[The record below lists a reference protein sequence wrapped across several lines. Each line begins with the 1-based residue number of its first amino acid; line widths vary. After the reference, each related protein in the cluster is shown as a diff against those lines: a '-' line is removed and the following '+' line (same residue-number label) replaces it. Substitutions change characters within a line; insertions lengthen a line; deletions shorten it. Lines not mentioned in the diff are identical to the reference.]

1 MGTESV
7 LTLAITDLLLGRENP
22 TRAQG
27 LGFTG
32 ESPNQDRHPRN
43 PVAGSFFMQ
52 RIEQLPLIVFAPG
65 MLDGGDDSDHA
76 YFQAIEEIFV
86 RLRGAPLLLSPVD
99 WQVASR
105 WHREGVPLDLVGR
118 VLEEVFAKRRER
130 GTKGTINSLRYCAPA
145 VEAAW
150 ADLRELT
157 APGERTEAAPL
168 DISGRLRNLA
178 AAVPAA
184 FAARVAGLHG
194 DAPSVEAA
202 LSALDREMLAASS
215 ASLAPELR
223 KEVEAAV
230 EKTLAALK
238 GRLPA
243 DEVERSRERLTHQ
256 VLRQR
261 LGLPVLSLFS
271 PEAQLDR

>member
-1 MGTESV
+1 M
-7 LTLAITDLLLGRENP
+7 R
-22 TRAQG
+22 
-27 LGFTG
+27 
-32 ESPNQDRHPRN
+32 
-43 PVAGSFFMQ
+43 
-52 RIEQLPLIVFAPG
+52 
-65 MLDGGDDSDHA
+65 DGGDDSDHA

-86 RLRGAPLLLSPVD
+86 RLRGAPLLLSPAD

-118 VLEEVFAKRRER
+118 VLEEVFEKRRER
-130 GTKGTINSLRYCAPA
+130 GTKGKINSLRYCAPA

-168 DISGRLRNLA
+168 DVPSRLRNLA
-178 AAVPAA
+178 AAVPAV
-184 FAARVAGLHG
+184 FAERVLALQG

-202 LSALDREMLAASS
+202 LSALDREMLTASS
-215 ASLAPELR
+215 QALAPEPR
-223 KEVEAAV
+223 AEVDAAV
-230 EKTLAALK
+230 EKTLAALR

-243 DEVERSRERLTHQ
+243 DELERSRERLTHQ